1 MSLSPRLSNRQSNRL
16 DTRPRLASFLVMLG
30 LTFGGA
36 ALAYFRIPARAVSR
50 VWAEDGPLFLAE
62 YLDQGPGLFTPY
74 AGYLHLLPRTIV
86 ATVVPVF
93 GLEAYPVAVTV
104 ACCIV
109 LGLISAL
116 TFYCASA
123 LTTNAAARLCWA
135 SIPVLVPPGAV
146 ETLGNVANLHWYLL
160 WLAPWVLMKSSP
172 VLSQKILLGAVAL
185 VIGLTE
191 IQAALFLP
199 LIFFRL
205 RDRNLWWA
213 KAGLAAGTACQ
224 LFTLWRFPRFPGGTG
239 ETGDLLSVVYGYFL
253 NSAAAIFYGSG
264 SVITDL
270 IQRFGAAPIVLSAL
284 PFAAAAV
291 LTVAAGRPLHRMVG
305 AVWLVS
311 SMAVWAAAVIV
322 SPAAYFHYA
331 TFESAQD
338 WDEFFLSRYSAVPS
352 MFLLALV
359 PLLIA
364 VSAERRPASGRLATL
379 VSSSGFRGGVA
390 GAFLILVTVHFFPLE
405 TLGSAG
411 PEWAPQIREAR
422 QECAADPALESV
434 RITQAPGNWFTT
446 IDCADL

>member
-1 MSLSPRLSNRQSNRL
+1 MSLNPRLSNRL
-16 DTRPRLASFLVMLG
+16 TTRPRLASFLLMLG
-30 LTFGGA
+30 LTLGGA
-36 ALAYFRIPARAVSR
+36 TLAYFRIPARAARR

-74 AGYLHLLPRTIV
+74 AGYLHVLPRIIV
-86 ATVVPVF
+86 ASVVPVF

-123 LTTNAAARLCWA
+123 LTTSVAARLCWA
-135 SIPVLVPPGAV
+135 SIPVLVPAGAI
-146 ETLGNVANLHWYLL
+146 ETMGNVANLHWYLL
-160 WLAPWVLMKSSP
+160 WLAPWVLMKSPP
-172 VLSQKILLGAVAL
+172 VLTQKILLGAVAL

-213 KAGLAAGTACQ
+213 KAGLAAGVACQ
-224 LFTLWRFPRFPGGTG
+224 LYTLWRFPRFPGGTG
-239 ETGDLLSVVYGYFL
+239 ETGDLLSIVYGYFL
-253 NSAAAIFYGSG
+253 NSTAAVFYGSA
-264 SVITDL
+264 SVITDQ

-291 LTVAAGRPLHRMVG
+291 LAAVAGRPLHRMAG

-311 SMAVWAAAVIV
+311 SMAVWAAAVMV
-322 SPAAYFHYA
+322 SPAAYFHYS

-359 PLLIA
+359 PLLIP
-364 VSAERRPASGRLATL
+364 VSADRRPSTGRLAPW
-379 VSSSGFRGGVA
+379 VRSPGFRGGVA
-390 GAFLILVTVHFFPLE
+390 GAFLILVTIHYFPLE

-422 QECAADPALESV
+422 QECAADPELETV
-434 RITQAPGNWFTT
+434 RITQAPGNWYTT